1 VETPGGE
8 ADERGRGA
16 TRRIASSIAEGCET
30 RGNPRLHRRKSRKVR
45 KPGQPGG
52 NTGRRSRRARA
63 GGNLGNKR
71 QHRRRMRDTGQPGEP
86 SPAQLK
92 GGRSEA
98 TRGDSP
104 PESPED
110 ATAGQPEGAR
120 LAHPEDAGTGATR
133 GLIARLDGTIDDPM
147 SYAGSSNG
155 HEARKRPWRVKNSR
169 AVAEPKSRTGCGS
182 GWQAGEVAGREL

>member
-1 VETPGGE
+1 
-8 ADERGRGA
+8 
-16 TRRIASSIAEGCET
+16 
-30 RGNPRLHRRKSRKVR
+30 
-45 KPGQPGG
+45 
-52 NTGRRSRRARA
+52 
-63 GGNLGNKR
+63 
-71 QHRRRMRDTGQPGEP
+71 MRDTGQPGEP

-147 SYAGSSNG
+147 SYAASMQ
-155 HEARKRPWRVKNSR
+155 E
-169 AVAEPKSRTGCGS
+169 S
-182 GWQAGEVAGREL
+182 GQPEDAKTTQPEKLKIRGNPEIHSPVPLKDA

>member
-1 VETPGGE
+1 
-8 ADERGRGA
+8 
-16 TRRIASSIAEGCET
+16 
-30 RGNPRLHRRKSRKVR
+30 
-45 KPGQPGG
+45 
-52 NTGRRSRRARA
+52 
-63 GGNLGNKR
+63 
-71 QHRRRMRDTGQPGEP
+71 MRDTGQPGEP

-92 GGRSEA
+92 GGRGEA

-147 SYAGSSNG
+147 SYAAQKKTPETPVSGVFNLRHSLNLWICGYYPPNANLRADSSRLATASF
-155 HEARKRPWRVKNSR
+155 EQDSV
-169 AVAEPKSRTGCGS
+169 
-182 GWQAGEVAGREL
+182 